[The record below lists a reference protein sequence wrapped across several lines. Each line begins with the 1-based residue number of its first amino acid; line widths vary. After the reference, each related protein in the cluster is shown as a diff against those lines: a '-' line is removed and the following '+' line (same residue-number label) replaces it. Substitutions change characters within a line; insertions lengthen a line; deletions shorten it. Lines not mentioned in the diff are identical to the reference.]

1 MQLLAII
8 FFYLAL
14 RLSSTFAKIPVPEG
28 YRIISVTDL
37 GKEKTNESK
46 DNPHA
51 PLLNATLSC
60 YKENH
65 ATLLWRNYDLWGTGW
80 YGVSEKSIKFAAANA
95 NACITRWKFETW
107 NTTLCHDN
115 ADGSEECEENLP
127 VWHAT
132 VSSLPRS
139 PGLTVIHQMLEHRL
153 CKVLILTGLQFR
165 HSQTMSGSFMLTD
178 NFEKLTGLYS
188 RR

>member
-1 MQLLAII
+1 MGPEFCAHPKSLQHLHYYHPYYEKHDCPTYQTTNSKMHFIATVFLYLVLL
-8 FFYLAL
+8 F
-14 RLSSTFAKIPVPEG
+14 SSTFAEVPVPEG
-28 YRIISVTDL
+28 YRIVSVTDL
-37 GKEKTNESK
+37 GDEKTNESK

-80 YGVSEKSIKFAAANA
+80 YGVSEKSIKFACANA
-95 NACITRWKFETW
+95 NACMTRWKFETW

-115 ADGSEECEENLP
+115 ADGSEECVENLP

-132 VSSLPRS
+132 VSLPEE
-139 PGLTVIHQMLEHRL
+139 P
-153 CKVLILTGLQFR
+153 
-165 HSQTMSGSFMLTD
+165 
-178 NFEKLTGLYS
+178 
-188 RR
+188 

>member
-1 MQLLAII
+1 MHLIATV
-8 FFYLAL
+8 FFHLAL
-14 RLSSTFAKIPVPEG
+14 LFSSTFAKIPVPEG

-65 ATLLWRNYDLWGTGW
+65 ASLLWRNYDLWGTGW
-80 YGVSEKSIKFAAANA
+80 YGVSEKSIKFACANA
-95 NACITRWKFETW
+95 NACMTRWKFETW

-115 ADGSEECEENLP
+115 ADGSEECVENLP

-132 VSSLPRS
+132 VSLPEE
-139 PGLTVIHQMLEHRL
+139 P
-153 CKVLILTGLQFR
+153 
-165 HSQTMSGSFMLTD
+165 
-178 NFEKLTGLYS
+178 
-188 RR
+188 